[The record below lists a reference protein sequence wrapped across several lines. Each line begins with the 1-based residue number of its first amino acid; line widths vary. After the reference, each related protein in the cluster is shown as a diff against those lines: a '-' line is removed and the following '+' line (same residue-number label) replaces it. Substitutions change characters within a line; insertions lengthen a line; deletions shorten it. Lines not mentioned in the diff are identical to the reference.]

1 MLQNNWQH
9 NKNQLYEFCKKQKI
23 DEQTT
28 YNENKHI
35 IQYLQNVIKDEKF
48 SYSTWIENITNDV
61 NYKKLM
67 NELPNNTFICEI
79 ENIRDEK
86 ELIKACERYKNNVK
100 KYELDLI
107 KLKNKYDNETDEDL
121 VREYMI
127 YKEYCSMKNTKEN
140 MVKYI
145 NNTLVNEIQMMY
157 NNKIKCKSYK
167 KRLID
172 KRLIDVRTNK
182 NNVTQTTVD
191 DDSDTHKNVQKKIDA
206 CNKKNRLYKSNITKH
221 IKFGVF
227 LLLEKIKLLNPFA
240 LIYGCIQEK
249 EILGCYNK
257 QINDLMRIITML
269 ILNKK

>member
-1 MLQNNWQH
+1 M
-9 NKNQLYEFCKKQKI
+9 
-23 DEQTT
+23 DEQIT
-28 YNENKHI
+28 NKINKLI
-35 IQYLQNVIKDEKF
+35 IQYLQNVIEDEKF
-48 SYSTWIENITNDV
+48 SYNKWIKS
-61 NYKKLM
+61 KKK
-67 NELPNNTFICEI
+67 ELKDKVLLKELLNNTFLCEI
-79 ENIRDEK
+79 DNIKDEK

-182 NNVTQTTVD
+182 NNVTQTTD
-191 DDSDTHKNVQKKIDA
+191 NDDSDTYKNVQKKIDA

-240 LIYGCIQEK
+240 VIYGCIQDK
-249 EILGCYNK
+249 EILECYNK

-269 ILNKK
+269 ILNKKGFAAAVYNSERFYTGLFLI